1 MLYPCSFLFHG
12 NNTTGY
18 TKSRLVDALP
28 YVSDYV
34 CYSPACVDTIT
45 KSRFRAAGLHI
56 FYFAV
61 TNAILCWWYAE
72 HLGKERW
79 HSLVTLCIIH
89 SSINMLKSIWNNFTR
104 SCNHFSP
111 TSSMYIN
118 HWIFGASYLRCDS
131 CVQFQLKMLDWEIVS
146 GSNIKCLQMR
156 IDWNPDT
163 INSFL

>member
-1 MLYPCSFLFHG
+1 MLCPCSFLFHG

-28 YVSDYV
+28 YVSDYM
-34 CYSPACVDTIT
+34 CYSTACVDTIT

-56 FYFAV
+56 FYFVV
-61 TNAILCWWYAE
+61 TNAILCGWCAE
-72 HLGKERW
+72 HFGKERW

-111 TSSMYIN
+111 TSSMYIKLSITVF
-118 HWIFGASYLRCDS
+118 WFIIFTLWFVCPVSTENARLRDC
-131 CVQFQLKMLDWEIVS
+131 FWK
-146 GSNIKCLQMR
+146 
-156 IDWNPDT
+156 
-163 INSFL
+163 